1 VTTGV
6 EIKPLLRG
14 STVTVE
20 PPTFTPSDLQSLPV
34 DVGHGFVEA
43 LVFGD
48 RLMMALG
55 RYRLTAA
62 SETLVYGEDM
72 VKFHVR
78 LSGRRLLTFGR
89 RAAMTLDEAST
100 CALVHEAGLPKMDHV
115 LPDHEEA
122 SVTIAMPR
130 PRFVEYLDAT
140 GSGTPQLLGQ
150 MLTHYSHGPRF
161 ASAAPTR
168 TETQLA
174 REILDCRRVGPRRRL
189 FLEAKTL
196 ELVCC
201 ILDHFSASPEQPAA
215 SVRLTGSDR
224 RRLQQVRELLEA
236 SFMEPI
242 RIEDLT
248 RQFGLNRNKLCTGFR
263 HLFGVSIFD
272 FACGLK
278 MDQAWRLLRE
288 SQLSVSEI
296 ALNVGYSSSAA
307 FSAAFHRHF
316 GNSPSDIRRAQ
327 S

>member
-1 VTTGV
+1 MTV
-6 EIKPLLRG
+6 EIKPLIRG
-14 STVTVE
+14 GTVAVE
-20 PPTFTPSDLQSLPV
+20 PPTFTPSDLRPLPAE
-34 DVGHGFVEA
+34 VGQGFVEA

-55 RYRLTAA
+55 RYRLMAA

-89 RAAMTLDEAST
+89 REAMALDDAST
-100 CALVHEAGLPKMDHV
+100 CALMHEVGLPKMDHV
-115 LPDHEEA
+115 LPDREEA
-122 SVTIAMPR
+122 SVTIAMSR
-130 PRFVEYLDAT
+130 PHFAQYLDAT
-140 GSGTPQLLGQ
+140 STKAPQALGL
-150 MLTHYSHGPRF
+150 MLKRYSQGPRF

-168 TETQLA
+168 AETQLA
-174 REILDCRRVGPRRRL
+174 REIIDCQRVGPLRRL

-201 ILDHFSASPEQPAA
+201 ILDHFAASSDQPASA
-215 SVRLTGSDR
+215 IRLNGTDR
-224 RRLQQVRELLEA
+224 RRLQQVRELLETR
-236 SFMEPI
+236 FVEPT

-263 HLFGVSIFD
+263 QLFGVSIFD

>member
-1 VTTGV
+1 MTV
-6 EIKPLLRG
+6 EIKPLIRG
-14 STVTVE
+14 GTVTVE
-20 PPTFTPSDLQSLPV
+20 PPTFTPAELRPLPAE
-34 DVGHGFVEA
+34 VGDGFVEA

-55 RYRLTAA
+55 RYRLMES

-89 RAAMTLDEAST
+89 HEVMKLDDAST
-100 CALVHEAGLPKMDHV
+100 CALMHEVGLPKMDHV

-122 SVTIAMPR
+122 SITIAMPR
-130 PRFVEYLDAT
+130 QRFAEYLEAT
-140 GSGTPQLLGQ
+140 DSAIPQVLER
-150 MLTHYSHGPRF
+150 MLKRYSHGPRF

-168 TETQLA
+168 SETLLV
-174 REILDCRRVGPRRRL
+174 REMLDCQRVGPLRRL

-201 ILDHFSASPEQPAA
+201 ILDHFAASSDQPAA
-215 SVRLTGSDR
+215 AIRLTSSDR
-224 RRLQQVRELLEA
+224 RRLQQVRELLET
-236 SFMEPI
+236 SFMEPT
-242 RIEDLT
+242 RIEDLA
-248 RQFGLNRNKLCTGFR
+248 RQFGLNRNKLCSGFR
-263 HLFGVSIFD
+263 QLFGVSIFD

-288 SQLSVSEI
+288 SQLSVSAI